1 MSLLLLAEVVL
12 AFGFMIFVHELGH
25 FIACRIFGVRVERFA
40 LGFGPKIWS
49 RTWGG
54 TEFALLSIP
63 LGGYCRPAG
72 GDLSGESP
80 EKMYE
85 KPPQP
90 GEFLWASWWKRIGI
104 FLAGP
109 FMNYLSAVAL
119 LVLLLVVGE
128 RIPVEKPLLGF
139 VPPGSLA
146 ERAGL
151 QKGDL
156 LLSCNGRAIRNL
168 NTDLAYGVE
177 DVRKGMTF
185 VVERAG
191 KRFEASIRDEWKD
204 PGTLVGLFGSAPPV
218 LGDVHLMTPARKA
231 GLRPGDE
238 VLSIDGKPVSDWME
252 LAWSIRNAASE
263 AVTLQVRRK
272 GGEHTVV
279 VNRIFNGSNMAIGI
293 SPPEGK
299 DYDVRKTPLLQAVP
313 AAFQRS
319 AAFSAVFLE
328 ALWKL
333 FTLKMSLKDNIAGP
347 ITILRTMYQRAA
359 QSWID
364 FLNTVVM
371 ISLILCLM
379 NLLPIPVVD
388 GGQIVLCLLEGI
400 RRSPMSVR
408 FQLVYQ
414 QVGMIFIFALMGLA
428 VFNDV
433 WSWVQE
439 TFRSQIR

>member
-1 MSLLLLAEVVL
+1 MSFLLLAEVVL

-40 LGFGPKIWS
+40 LGFGPKIWA
-49 RTWGG
+49 RKWGD

-85 KPPQP
+85 NAPKP
-90 GEFLWASWWKRIGI
+90 GEFLFASWWKRIGI

-109 FMNYLSAVAL
+109 LMNYLSAVAI
-119 LVLLLVVGE
+119 LVLLLVAGE
-128 RIPVEKPLLGF
+128 RIPVEKPVLGF

-146 ERAGL
+146 DQAGL
-151 QKGDL
+151 RKGDIL
-156 LLSCNGRAIRNL
+156 LELRGNPIRNL
-168 NTDLAYGVE
+168 NTDFDVKMEEIRAGVAL
-177 DVRKGMTF
+177 T
-185 VVERAG
+185 VERAG
-191 KRFEASIRDEWKD
+191 NRVPLTLKGDLKEAGAVLGIY
-204 PGTLVGLFGSAPPV
+204 GTAPPI
-218 LGDVHLMTPARKA
+218 LGDVHFMTPARKA

-238 VLSIDGKPVSDWME
+238 VLTLNGKKVSDWME
-252 LAWSIRNAASE
+252 LAFSIRTSTTE
-263 AVTLQVRRK
+263 EVVLEVKRKDKVYPVTVK
-272 GGEHTVV
+272 
-279 VNRIFNGSNMAIGI
+279 RIFNGSNMAIGI
-293 SPPEGK
+293 SPPESGE
-299 DYDVRKTPLLQAVP
+299 YDVKSTPFLKAVP
-313 AAFQRS
+313 EAFGRS
-319 AAFSAVFLE
+319 VAFSSMFLG

-333 FTLKMSLKDNIAGP
+333 FTLQMSLKDNIAGP
-347 ITILRTMYQRAA
+347 VTILRTMYQRAA
-359 QSWID
+359 RSWVE
-364 FLNTVVM
+364 FMNTVAM

-400 RRSPMSVR
+400 KRGPMSVK

-414 QVGMIFIFALMGLA
+414 QVGMVFIFALMGLA